1 MHYYVT
7 LSNVFYII
15 RIKKEGSNQ
24 DLLTRYVILL
34 FMFNTGYLRSNFR
47 GFRRFLIH
55 GNLCGFII
63 IYTMFKV

>member
-1 MHYYVT
+1 MRCYVT

-15 RIKKEGSNQ
+15 RIKKAGSNQ
-24 DLLTRYVILL
+24 NLLTRYVVLL
-34 FMFNTGYLRSNFR
+34 FVFNADYLKSNFG

>member
-1 MHYYVT
+1 M
-7 LSNVFYII
+7 
-15 RIKKEGSNQ
+15 RIKKAGSNL
-24 DLLTRYVILL
+24 DLLIRYVILL
-34 FMFNTGYLRSNFR
+34 FVFNSGYLRSNFL